1 MSRGYRVVVEPLS
14 TANQNVSA
22 SDELC
27 IDVSLLPI
35 LAPDTMRDLLKEQ
48 LQSAG
53 WTQTSDGGREKT
65 LRPHGSTGELVATLS
80 ADGSTVTISMTT
92 EEAVTGVGR
101 SDADAK
107 ANAAAN
113 AQNAAPQVKRE
124 ATTTLASAEADVRAV
139 LEAAIQKVYVDA
151 LEQKAKSMGQVE
163 SIERGTAADGSLEIT
178 IKVRA

>member
-14 TANQNVSA
+14 TANQHVTA

-35 LAPDTMRDLLKEQ
+35 LGADAMRALLINE
-48 LQSAG
+48 LTSIG
-53 WTQTSDGGREKT
+53 WQQTADGGREKT
-65 LRPHGSTGELVATLS
+65 IRPGLVATLS
-80 ADGSTVTISMTT
+80 ADGTTVTIAMTA
-92 EEAVTGVGR
+92 EKDVAGSGR
-101 SDADAK
+101 SDAEAK
-107 ANAAAN
+107 VAAAAN
-113 AQNAAPQVKRE
+113 AEQATAHVKRA
-124 ATTTLASAEADVRAV
+124 ATTALASAEADVRAA

-163 SIERGTAADGSLEIT
+163 SIERGTSADGSLEIT